1 MDADDVKYECKFK
14 VPNDFGEIG
23 GVKVENEHHNEM
35 FFKTIQLDG
44 FPNGSILVNCES
56 WVDSHRNNSDNRFFF
71 TNKVS
76 IVFLVFIRV
85 IYFIIIYVI
94 LIDAQLTYIN
104 VKS

>member
-56 WVDSHRNNSDNRFFF
+56 WVDSHRDNTDNRFFF
-71 TNKVS
+71 TNKVT
-76 IVFLVFIRV
+76 IFLFS
-85 IYFIIIYVI
+85 YSFIIIYATVNGFSVI
-94 LIDAQLTYIN
+94 TYHL
-104 VKS
+104 